1 MIGGYHCQSWSS
13 IRRIRRV
20 HYLEEAP
27 SSIFHE
33 TDPETNCTA
42 ERNPMR
48 AMRIAIITLL
58 VLTWISLSHDLGEI
72 TAEMGEDGWKTVA
85 IEGAMLSWIEVE
97 DSFTFMLEAPASGWV
112 AVGFGGGP
120 AMKDASLILGYRDDE
135 GAHYRDDHG
144 TSPVS
149 HSPDAENGGTDDI
162 ISADV
167 TESENGTVLSFTIPM
182 DPQDGLD
189 PKLEPGGSVRMI
201 FAWSDRDGFSGM
213 HSEAHT
219 AQIRL

>member
-1 MIGGYHCQSWSS
+1 MTAV
-13 IRRIRRV
+13 RIS
-20 HYLEEAP
+20 LFA
-27 SSIFHE
+27 
-33 TDPETNCTA
+33 
-42 ERNPMR
+42 
-48 AMRIAIITLL
+48 LL
-58 VLTWISLSHDLGEI
+58 VLAGTSLSHDLGEI

-85 IEGAMLSWIEVE
+85 IEGAMLSWMELE
-97 DSFTFMLEAPASGWV
+97 DSFTFMLEAPAAGWV

-144 TSPVS
+144 TTPVS
-149 HSPDAENGGTDDI
+149 HSPDTENGGTDDI
-162 ISADV
+162 INADV
-167 TESENGTVLSFTIPM
+167 TESGNGTVFSFTIPM

-189 PKLEPGGSVRMI
+189 LKLEPGESVRMI

-219 AQIRL
+219 AQVRL